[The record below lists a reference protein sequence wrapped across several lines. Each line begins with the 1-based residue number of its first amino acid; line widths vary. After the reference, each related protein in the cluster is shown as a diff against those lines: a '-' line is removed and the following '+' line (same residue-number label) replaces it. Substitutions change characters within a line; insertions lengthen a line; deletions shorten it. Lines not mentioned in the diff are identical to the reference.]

1 MDNEIQLFKKLWD
14 EAVRAL
20 PADKERSQTKAFLD
34 SGCAKPILFDG
45 ELLIIA
51 FRYNYQC
58 AVFTQPENMRLV
70 EMVILSILS
79 HVPQILCMFDK
90 GGNHFE
96 AETEPYQKFLEV
108 RGRTQ

>member
-1 MDNEIQLFKKLWD
+1 MDNEIQFLKKHWD

-20 PADKERSQTKAFLD
+20 PADKEGSQAKSFLD
-34 SGCAKPILFDG
+34 SACAKPILFDG

-51 FRYNYQC
+51 FRYKYQC
-58 AVFTQPENMRLV
+58 AVFTQPENIRLV
-70 EMVILSILS
+70 EMVTLSILN

-96 AETEPYQKFLEV
+96 AETAPYREFLEKI
-108 RGRTQ
+108 RRTQ